1 MSAPL
6 AGIIVVA
13 LEQAVSAP
21 MATRHLADLGATVL
35 KVEQPGSGD
44 LARHYDA
51 NMSGQSS
58 YFVWANR
65 GKQSIAL
72 DLKDSDQRALFDTL
86 VAGADVFIQN
96 LSPAAA
102 QRAGVLARQLH
113 EAHPR
118 LIACDVSGYGLDGP
132 RSDDKAYDLAIQAEA
147 GVFALTGSPDEMAK
161 VGISVAD
168 ISAAMYALSSIL
180 AAVVRRDRTGEG
192 AAIEISMLETLV
204 EWASPQICTAAN
216 TGTAPARSS
225 RRHPMIAPYG
235 TFPLSDGRTVLIAI
249 QAQHEWRAFTD
260 EVLGRPELADDARF
274 ATNPDRRDH
283 VDDLESEIRAALSA
297 LPAEEVVDRLRRTR
311 TAHSFVRSPLE
322 VWEHE
327 QLRARDRYVDVST
340 PTGEARMFRP
350 PFNLSDLPPAAP
362 HIPAVGQHDPDLV
375 TELTRRA
382 TNPGVSDPGL

>member
-6 AGIIVVA
+6 AGVFVVT

-35 KVEQPGSGD
+35 KVEQPGGGD

-51 NMSGQSS
+51 NMAGQSS

-72 DLKDSDQRALFDTL
+72 DLKDAEQRSLFDTL
-86 VAGADVFIQN
+86 VAGADVFVQN

-102 QRAGVLARQLH
+102 ERAGVLARQLH

-132 RSDDKAYDLAIQAEA
+132 RTDDKAYDLAIQAEA
-147 GVFALTGSPDEMAK
+147 GAFALTGTPDEMAK

-180 AAVVRRDRTGEG
+180 AAIVRRDRTGEG

-204 EWASPQICTAAN
+204 EWASPQIYTAAS
-216 TGTAPARSS
+216 TGIAPARSS

-235 TFPLSDGRTVLIAI
+235 TFPLADGRTVLIAI
-249 QAQHEWRAFTD
+249 QAQHEWRTFAA
-260 EVLGRPELADDARF
+260 EVLGRPELADDVRF

-283 VDDLESEIRAALSA
+283 VDELETLIRTVFAG
-297 LPAEEVVDRLRRTR
+297 LPADEIVDRLRRSR
-311 TAHSFVRSPLE
+311 TAHSFVRGPQE

-362 HIPAVGQHDPDLV
+362 RVPAVGQHDPDV
-375 TELTRRA
+375 VAELTRRA
-382 TNPGVSDPGL
+382 HSDGP